1 MKDETSGVPIR
12 EFIGLRSIMYI
23 YVKNDENGSKT
34 AKGIK
39 KNIVK
44 NVIRHEDYK
53 NSLFN
58 KTQIF
63 HKMKT
68 IRSEKHEIYSIEI
81 NKKSLSCFHDKR
93 YIL

>member
-1 MKDETSGVPIR
+1 
-12 EFIGLRSIMYI
+12 MYS

-44 NVIRHEDYK
+44 NVIRHEEYK
-53 NSLFN
+53 NSQFN

-68 IRSEKHEIYSIEI
+68 ITSEKHEIYSIEI
-81 NKKSLSCFHDKR
+81 NKKSLSCFDDKR
-93 YIL
+93 YILSDGINSFAYGHYSIRDK